1 MKRYPVEIRLN
12 GQLVRSEAAAHE
24 TLLDVLRKKLGAKEV
39 KSGCAKGD
47 CGACAV
53 LLDGK
58 AVNACLVLAVQASGC
73 EVVTV
78 RGIGTEDNPH
88 PLQESFVKHGAIQ
101 CGYCTPGMIVS
112 AKALLDANPE
122 PSREEIREGISGN
135 LCRCTGFKK
144 IVEAIEATAKAAG
157 SGGHE

>member
-1 MKRYPVEIRLN
+1 MKTYPMEIRLN
-12 GQLVRSEAAAHE
+12 GELVRTEAAAHE
-24 TLLDVLRKKLGAKEV
+24 TLLDVLRKKMGAKEV

-53 LLDGK
+53 LLDGR

-78 RGIGTEDNPH
+78 RGIGTEDSPH
-88 PLQESFVKHGAIQ
+88 LLQENFVKHGAIQ

-112 AKALLDANPE
+112 AKALLDNNPN
-122 PSREEIREGISGN
+122 PTRGEIREGISGN

-144 IVEAIEATAKAAG
+144 IVEAIEATIKG
-157 SGGHE
+157 RVSSTK

>member
-1 MKRYPVEIRLN
+1 MNTYPIEIRLN
-12 GQLVRSEAAAHE
+12 GEPVRTEAAADE

-39 KSGCAKGD
+39 KSGCGKGD

-58 AVNACLVLAVQASGC
+58 AVNACLVLAVQASGG
-73 EVVTV
+73 EVITV
-78 RGIGTEDNPH
+78 RGIGTETSPH
-88 PLQESFVKHGAIQ
+88 PLQESFVRHGAIQ

-112 AKALLDANPE
+112 AKALLDKVPNPT
-122 PSREEIREGISGN
+122 REEIKEGISGN

-144 IVEAIEATAKAAG
+144 IVEAVEATAKG
-157 SGGHE
+157 IHPKS

>member
-1 MKRYPVEIRLN
+1 MKTYPVEIRLN
-12 GQLVRSEAAAHE
+12 GELLRTEAAAYE

-58 AVNACLVLAVQASGC
+58 AVNACLVLAVQANGC
-73 EVVTV
+73 AVVTV
-78 RGIGTEDNPH
+78 RGIGTEDHPH
-88 PLQESFVKHGAIQ
+88 PLQESFVRHGAVQ

-112 AKALLDANPE
+112 AKALLERNANPTK
-122 PSREEIREGISGN
+122 EEIREGISGN

-144 IVEAIEATAKAAG
+144 IVEAIERAAK
-157 SGGHE
+157 SRQ

>member
-1 MKRYPVEIRLN
+1 MKTYPVEIRLN
-12 GQLVRSEAAAHE
+12 GRRVQTEAAAHE
-24 TLLDVLRKKLGAKEV
+24 TLLEVLRKNLGAKEV

-58 AVNACLVLAVQASGC
+58 AVNACLVLAVQANGC

-78 RGIGTEDNPH
+78 RGIGTEDHPH
-88 PLQESFVKHGAIQ
+88 PLQESFVRHGAIQ
-101 CGYCTPGMIVS
+101 CGYCAPGMLVS
-112 AKALLDANPE
+112 AKALLDANPN
-122 PSREEIREGISGN
+122 PTREQIREGISGN

-144 IVEAIEATAKAAG
+144 IVEAIEATAKTKQ
-157 SGGHE
+157 